1 MFSTVKMPKCL
12 RHHMNLITVDPM
24 FYVSRLM
31 VWLPRTE
38 KCRQAQ
44 ARPAENMNGYIV
56 LLTCTNF
63 KKKGKKQLHCPCNSR
78 IMNIN
83 IMNIFFNLHAPFFKI
98 KSLACIAREIIYIYL
113 VLGINSLITSL
124 FTIVVYIFVLCIF
137 YVNSNVFLSLSHL
150 FFR

>member
-56 LLTCTNF
+56 LLTCTNL
-63 KKKGKKQLHCPCNSR
+63 KKEKKQLHCPCNSR
-78 IMNIN
+78 LMNIN
-83 IMNIFFNLHAPFFKI
+83 IMNIFFNLHAPFFKNKI
-98 KSLACIAREIIYIYL
+98 FSLYCKGDNLYISSARDKQPDYL
-113 VLGINSLITSL
+113 PFYYSS
-124 FTIVVYIFVLCIF
+124 VYICAMHFLCKF
-137 YVNSNVFLSLSHL
+137 
-150 FFR
+150 